1 MKTILDYLKAN
12 GEKLDTEIAEATG
25 ISLAKTREYL
35 SELSAKGEVM
45 FCRSI
50 RLVDGEKIEGMI
62 YRISGYIVKNKPG
75 AKSKA
80 QLKLN

>member
-1 MKTILDYLKAN
+1 
-12 GEKLDTEIAEATG
+12 
-25 ISLAKTREYL
+25 
-35 SELSAKGEVM
+35 M

-50 RLVDGEKIEGMI
+50 RFESEKKIEGMV
-62 YRISGYIVKNKPG
+62 YRIAGYIVKNKPG